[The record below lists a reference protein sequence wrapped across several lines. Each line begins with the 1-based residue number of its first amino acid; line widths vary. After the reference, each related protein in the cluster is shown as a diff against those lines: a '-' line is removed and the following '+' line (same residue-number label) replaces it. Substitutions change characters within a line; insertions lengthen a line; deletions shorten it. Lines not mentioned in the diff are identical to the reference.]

1 MTDNSQVQ
9 QVRDRVDHVL
19 ATRHDELYGKV
30 LACVADVLAIDPAKI
45 TPAASLIDDL
55 GAESLDF
62 LDLVFRL
69 ETDYKVKIPRD
80 GIRLMAQDGL
90 ADGFEQAGVLTPA
103 ALERLRILMPEVAQA
118 RLVPGLR
125 SHQLPNLFTV
135 ETFVRLVAWR
145 LAGAEPGGP
154 TEGRRRCASAGTA
167 RRARARSFRL
177 DPAAPAGSRETA
189 RARRE
194 SSS

>member
-9 QVRDRVDHVL
+9 QVRDRVDNVL
-19 ATRHDELYGKV
+19 ATRHDELYRHV
-30 LACVADVLAIDPAKI
+30 LGCVADVLAIDPGKI
-45 TPAASLIDDL
+45 TPSASLIDDL

-69 ETDYKVKIPRD
+69 ETDFKVKIPRD

-103 ALERLRILMPEVAQA
+103 ALERLKILMPEVAQP
-118 RLVPGLR
+118 RLASGLK

-145 LAGAEPGGP
+145 LAETGA
-154 TEGRRRCASAGTA
+154 
-167 RRARARSFRL
+167 
-177 DPAAPAGSRETA
+177 
-189 RARRE
+189 
-194 SSS
+194 

>member
-9 QVRDRVDHVL
+9 DVRNRVDALL
-19 ATRHDELYGKV
+19 ATRHAELYGKV
-30 LACVADVLAIDPAKI
+30 LGCVADVLAIDPGKI

-69 ETDYKVKIPRD
+69 ETDHKIKIPRD
-80 GIRLMAQDGL
+80 GIRLIAQDGL
-90 ADGFEQAGVLTPA
+90 GEGFEQAGVLTPA

-118 RLVPGLR
+118 RLAPGLR
-125 SHQLPNLFTV
+125 SHQIPNLFTV

-145 LAGAEPGGP
+145 LA
-154 TEGRRRCASAGTA
+154 
-167 RRARARSFRL
+167 
-177 DPAAPAGSRETA
+177 ETN
-189 RARRE
+189 
-194 SSS
+194 

>member
-9 QVRDRVDHVL
+9 KVREGVDAVL
-19 ATRHDELYGKV
+19 AKQHDQLYGKV

-45 TPAASLIDDL
+45 TPNASLIDDL

-69 ETDYKVKIPRD
+69 ETDHKVKIPRD
-80 GIRLMAQDGL
+80 GIRLVAQEGL

-103 ALERLRILMPEVAQA
+103 AIERLRILMPEVSQA
-118 RLVPGLR
+118 KLVPGLR
-125 SHQLPNLFTV
+125 SHQIPNLFTV

-145 LAGAEPGGP
+145 M
-154 TEGRRRCASAGTA
+154 SDSGT
-167 RRARARSFRL
+167 SN
-177 DPAAPAGSRETA
+177 
-189 RARRE
+189 
-194 SSS
+194 